1 MFFLRWELMPKIS
14 EVLDLIIKHYQP
26 YVSLFKIPQNLRDLV
41 MYCES
46 FGEERRDVIGC
57 YV

>member
-1 MFFLRWELMPKIS
+1 MPKIS